1 MAAAQSGHTHV
12 VEELVKEGADVNHQ
26 CDVMS
31 ISPISDPNQY
41 RSCVDTFVHSLHSVL
56 QAGRTSLLHATSGGH
71 EDIVTKL
78 VANHADIN
86 IQDKV
91 SHCSRCWTVIIARTT
106 LNTLPFAL

>member
-1 MAAAQSGHTHV
+1 MVAAQSGHTHV
-12 VEELVKEGADVNHQ
+12 VEVLVKEGADVNHQ
-26 CDVMS
+26 CHVTS

-41 RSCVDTFVHSLHSVL
+41 RSCVDTSVHSLHSVL
-56 QAGRTSLLHATSGGH
+56 QAGQTSVLLATSCGH

-91 SHCSRCWTVIIARTT
+91 SHCSRCWTIVIAR
-106 LNTLPFAL
+106 L